1 MDDRA
6 YLADG
11 TTGAAFA
18 VAAQF
23 ETDAAILPST
33 RSELL
38 AHLSAAFDLAE
49 SRPEGHAARV
59 ALLALE
65 TAQSL
70 RLDRETRERLFYA
83 ALLHDAHLGS
93 APDEA
98 HLEAAARAVMRLGLD
113 IGVAQ
118 VIRAARALTDGDAEP
133 DVDTPIEALCV
144 AAAHWACDI
153 AEDENPLRARTR
165 LQNESD
171 GKLAQ
176 VAGAQVAA
184 GLREALRSDETWI
197 HFWDDQLPAF
207 AARQVGE
214 RPPSVKDVIEAAA
227 AMGDLVDAAL
237 REPGRARRVSEL
249 AAALARQLAL
259 PEATQQALA
268 VAGYLVDIGQLSVPR
283 AITEKPSILSVEE
296 MEQMRRHPGLGARI
310 VERINGMDD
319 IALWIEMHHERP
331 DGRGYPE
338 MLTDD
343 ELPRPPRILA
353 VADSYWALRAERPYR
368 PAMTV
373 EEALDVIQAGAGA
386 QYDLAVANALRAV
399 VRDAEAA
406 AAAADDDVA

>member
-6 YLADG
+6 MLADG

-18 VAAQF
+18 SALQSR
-23 ETDAAILPST
+23 TDAAILPAS

-49 SRPEGHAARV
+49 SRTEGHAARV
-59 ALLALE
+59 ALLGLE
-65 TAQSL
+65 TAQAL

-83 ALLHDAHLGS
+83 ALLHDAHLGDDS
-93 APDEA
+93 DENQ
-98 HLEAAARAVMRLGLD
+98 LEAAARAVMKLGLD
-113 IGVAQ
+113 VGVAQ
-118 VIRAARALTDGDAEP
+118 VIRATRAITAGELDENA
-133 DVDTPIEALCV
+133 PIEALCI

-171 GKLAQ
+171 GELVQ
-176 VAGAQVAA
+176 VAGAQVAI
-184 GLREALRSDETWI
+184 GLRAALRSDETWI
-197 HFWDDQLPAF
+197 HFWDDELPSY
-207 AARQVGE
+207 AARQVIGD
-214 RPPSVKDVIEAAA
+214 RPPSVEDVVEAVAS
-227 AMGDLVDAAL
+227 MGDLVDASL
-237 REPGRARRVSEL
+237 REPGRARRVSDL
-249 AAALARQLAL
+249 ASALAKQLAL

-268 VAGYLVDIGQLSVPR
+268 VAGYLLDIGQLSVPR

-310 VERINGMDD
+310 IERINGMDD

-343 ELPRPPRILA
+343 ELPLPPRILA

-368 PAMTV
+368 PAMSV
-373 EEALDVIQAGAGA
+373 GEAIEVIQSGAGA
-386 QYDLAVANALRAV
+386 QYDLQVANALKAV
-399 VRDAEAA
+399 VREADEDAA
-406 AAAADDDVA
+406 

>member
-6 YLADG
+6 MLADG
-11 TTGAAFA
+11 TTGAFA
-18 VAAQF
+18 VAPFIEA
-23 ETDAAILPST
+23 DAAIPPST

-49 SRPEGHAARV
+49 ARAEGHAARV
-59 ALLALE
+59 ALLGLE
-65 TAQSL
+65 TAQAL

-83 ALLHDAHLGS
+83 ALLHDAHLG
-93 APDEA
+93 ADPDEA
-98 HLEAAARAVMRLGLD
+98 HLEAAARAVFKLGLD
-113 IGVAQ
+113 LGVAQ
-118 VIRAARALTDGDAEP
+118 VIRVSRDLIDGEREVDA
-133 DVDTPIEALCV
+133 DTPIEALCI

-165 LQNESD
+165 LQGEND
-171 GKLAQ
+171 AQLAQ
-176 VAGAQVAA
+176 IAGAEVAV

-197 HFWDDQLPAF
+197 HFWDDELPSF
-207 AARQVGE
+207 AARQVVGE
-214 RPPSVKDVIEAAA
+214 HGASVEDVIEAAA

-237 REPGRARRVSEL
+237 REPGRAGRVADLSS
-249 AAALARQLAL
+249 ALAKQLAL
-259 PEATQQALA
+259 PESTQQALG

-310 VERINGMDD
+310 VERINGMTE

-338 MLTDD
+338 MLTNG
-343 ELPRPPRILA
+343 ELPLPPRILA

-373 EEALDVIQAGAGA
+373 DEAIEVIQAGAGA
-386 QYDLAVANALRAV
+386 QYDQQVANALKAV
-399 VRDAEAA
+399 VHEAESDAEAA
-406 AAAADDDVA
+406 